1 MASSLSQVGVV
12 TTLNLRTLVT
22 RWQSAAVTVVGIAGV
37 MIVLTGVFSMYEGFR
52 ATLDLSGSDEVA
64 LILRGGSTDEMSS
77 GLSLDDTRI
86 AGDAPGVARSAG
98 APIVSA
104 EMFVNVGVPSRATG
118 TEMYVPMRGVGP
130 QAPRLRGHFRWIA
143 GRMINPGTNEI
154 VVGRAATHQFRGLE
168 LGNRIK
174 LGAVTWSV
182 VGIFSDAGSISESEI
197 WADTTTM
204 QGIFQYGTGV
214 QSIRARL
221 TSPAA
226 IKVYK
231 DSLGTDPRV
240 NFKIQTEREYLT
252 QMSSLLRG
260 VISSVGFAIALL
272 MGIGAVFAALNTM
285 YAAVAART
293 REIATLRAL
302 GFGAL
307 PVIVS
312 VLAEALVLG
321 LSGAVIGG
329 AIGYLA
335 FNGIQTSTLNM
346 ASFSQVAF
354 SFRVTGE
361 LLLWGCLYALVLA
374 FIGGVL
380 PAIRA
385 ARLPIAGGLREL

>member
-1 MASSLSQVGVV
+1 
-12 TTLNLRTLVT
+12 
-22 RWQSAAVTVVGIAGV
+22 
-37 MIVLTGVFSMYEGFR
+37 
-52 ATLDLSGSDEVA
+52 
-64 LILRGGSTDEMSS
+64 
-77 GLSLDDTRI
+77 
-86 AGDAPGVARSAG
+86 
-98 APIVSA
+98 
-104 EMFVNVGVPSRATG
+104 
-118 TEMYVPMRGVGP
+118 MYVPMRGVGP
-130 QAPRLRGHFRWIA
+130 QAPQLRGHFRWIA
-143 GRMINPGTNEI
+143 GRMITPGTNEI
-154 VVGRAATHQFRGLE
+154 VVGQAAAHQFRGLE

-174 LGAVTWSV
+174 LGSETWTV
-182 VGIFSDAGSISESEI
+182 VGIFSDAGSIAESEI

-226 IKVYK
+226 FKTYK

-240 NFKIQTEREYLT
+240 NFKVQTEREFLT
-252 QMSSLLRG
+252 QMSRLLRG
-260 VISSVGFAIALL
+260 IISSVGFAIALL
-272 MGIGAVFAALNTM
+272 MGIGAIFAALNTM

-293 REIATLRAL
+293 REIATLRAI
-302 GFGAL
+302 GFGAF

-312 VLAEALVLG
+312 VLTEALVLG
-321 LSGAVIGG
+321 LAGALIGG
-329 AIGYLA
+329 AVGYAA

-354 SFRVTGE
+354 SFRVTAE
-361 LLLWGCLYALVLA
+361 LLFWGCLYALGLA

>member
-77 GLSLDDTRI
+77 GLALEDTRI

-143 GRMINPGTNEI
+143 GHMINPGTNEI
-154 VVGRAATHQFRGLE
+154 VVGQAAARQFRGLE

-174 LGAVTWSV
+174 LGVVTWSV

-226 IKVYK
+226 IKAYK

-302 GFGAL
+302 GFGAF

>member
-12 TTLNLRTLVT
+12 TALNLRTLLT

-77 GLSLDDTRI
+77 GLSLEDTRI
-86 AGDAPGVARSAG
+86 AGDAPGVARSGG
-98 APIVSA
+98 APVISP
-104 EMFVNVGVPSRATG
+104 EMFVNVAVPSRATG
-118 TEMYVPMRGVGP
+118 TEMYVPMRGVGS
-130 QAPRLRGHFRWIA
+130 QAPELRGHFRWIA
-143 GRMINPGTNEI
+143 GRMLTPGTNEI
-154 VVGRAATHQFRGLE
+154 VVGQAAAHQFRGLD
-168 LGNRIK
+168 LGNPIK
-174 LGAVTWSV
+174 LGAETWTV
-182 VGIFSDAGSISESEI
+182 VGVFSDAGSIAESEI

-226 IKVYK
+226 IKAYK

-252 QMSSLLRG
+252 QMSRLLRG
-260 VISSVGFAIALL
+260 IISSVGFAIALL

-302 GFGAL
+302 GFGAF

-321 LSGAVIGG
+321 LAGAIIGG
-329 AIGYLA
+329 VIGYLS

-361 LLLWGCLYALVLA
+361 LLLWGCIYALVLA
-374 FIGGVL
+374 FVGGVL